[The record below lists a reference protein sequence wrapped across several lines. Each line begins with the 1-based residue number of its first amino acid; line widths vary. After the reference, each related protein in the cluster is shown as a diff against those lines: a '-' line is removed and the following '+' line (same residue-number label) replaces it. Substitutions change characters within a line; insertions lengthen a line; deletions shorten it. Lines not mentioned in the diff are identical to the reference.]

1 MKKQL
6 AAGLACYM
14 LATTVQADV
23 VVGNPMAVT
32 GPIPDLVAPMV
43 AAVDLAEKHINEQGG
58 MFASGE
64 KFVVAR
70 ADSQCDPVAA
80 VDAVTKL
87 INVNMVTGIVGPVC
101 SGATIAQAESVSIPA
116 GVVTLS
122 VSASSPA
129 ISNMENGTD
138 LVFRS
143 AASDAYQ
150 GVALAEL
157 AMSKGIKDIAVSYAN
172 DDYNAG
178 IAEVFAKS
186 FAAMGGKITSNEAH
200 EPNKASYR
208 AEVAT
213 MGAGSDNLAV
223 FAYYG
228 SGGITLMRN
237 ALETGAFSTFIGAD
251 GMLAQE
257 VIDQIG
263 AENLGSTTF
272 TTSTSDQSS
281 AGFTAWKALADAAE
295 VPAAGPFVPNSY
307 DATFMMALA
316 IEKAGSADRSAISG
330 ALRSIANAPGETILP
345 GEFAKA
351 KAIIA
356 AGGDIHYVGASGPQD
371 FDANGDVAGY
381 FSANV
386 VKDGAW
392 EGTIIE

>member
-1 MKKQL
+1 
-6 AAGLACYM
+6 
-14 LATTVQADV
+14 
-23 VVGNPMAVT
+23 
-32 GPIPDLVAPMV
+32 
-43 AAVDLAEKHINEQGG
+43 
-58 MFASGE
+58 
-64 KFVVAR
+64 
-70 ADSQCDPVAA
+70 
-80 VDAVTKL
+80 
-87 INVNMVTGIVGPVC
+87 
-101 SGATIAQAESVSIPA
+101 
-116 GVVTLS
+116 
-122 VSASSPA
+122 
-129 ISNMENGTD
+129 MENGTD

-213 MGAGSDNLAV
+213 MGSATDNLAV

-237 ALETGAFSTFIGAD
+237 ALEIGAFSTFIGAD

-281 AGFTAWKALADAAE
+281 AGFTAWKALADAADI
-295 VPAAGPFVPNSY
+295 PAAGPFVPNSY

-371 FDANGDVAGY
+371 FDENGDVAGY

-392 EGTIIE
+392 EGTIID

>member
-281 AGFTAWKALADAAE
+281 AGFTAWKALADSAD

-330 ALRSIANAPGETILP
+330 ALLSL
-345 GEFAKA
+345 
-351 KAIIA
+351 
-356 AGGDIHYVGASGPQD
+356 IH
-371 FDANGDVAGY
+371 
-381 FSANV
+381 
-386 VKDGAW
+386 
-392 EGTIIE
+392 I

>member
-1 MKKQL
+1 
-6 AAGLACYM
+6 
-14 LATTVQADV
+14 
-23 VVGNPMAVT
+23 
-32 GPIPDLVAPMV
+32 
-43 AAVDLAEKHINEQGG
+43 
-58 MFASGE
+58 
-64 KFVVAR
+64 
-70 ADSQCDPVAA
+70 
-80 VDAVTKL
+80 
-87 INVNMVTGIVGPVC
+87 
-101 SGATIAQAESVSIPA
+101 
-116 GVVTLS
+116 
-122 VSASSPA
+122 
-129 ISNMENGTD
+129 
-138 LVFRS
+138 
-143 AASDAYQ
+143 
-150 GVALAEL
+150 
-157 AMSKGIKDIAVSYAN
+157 MSKGIKDIAVSYAN

-213 MGAGSDNLAV
+213 MGSATDNLAV

-237 ALETGAFSTFIGAD
+237 ALEIGAFSTFIGAD

-281 AGFTAWKALADAAE
+281 AGFTAWKALADAADI
-295 VPAAGPFVPNSY
+295 PAAGPFVPNSY

-371 FDANGDVAGY
+371 FDENGDVAGY

-392 EGTIIE
+392 EGTIID